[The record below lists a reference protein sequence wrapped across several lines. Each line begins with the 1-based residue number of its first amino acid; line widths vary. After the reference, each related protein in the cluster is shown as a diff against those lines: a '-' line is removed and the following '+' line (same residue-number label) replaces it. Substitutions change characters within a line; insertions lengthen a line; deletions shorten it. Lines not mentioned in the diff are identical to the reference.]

1 MEFKSFLSSIKEPE
15 TIINMFK
22 NDIESNAK
30 DRLLQTIVKTI
41 NKHIFNMKNNNRRH
55 RMHVSTQT
63 DEIKNKFQEKWQSL
77 LMV

>member
-1 MEFKSFLSSIKEPE
+1 
-15 TIINMFK
+15 
-22 NDIESNAK
+22 
-30 DRLLQTIVKTI
+30 
-41 NKHIFNMKNNNRRH
+41 MKNNNRRH